1 MLGTIGYLRR
11 MAVSVLL
18 AAALASPGT
27 AAERSIRL
35 VATTTTDNSGLL
47 SYLFPIFESKTGI
60 RVHVVAVGTG
70 QALRAARNGDADVLM
85 VHDKASELKFI
96 ADGHG
101 IERREVMYN
110 DFVIVGPR
118 EDPAKIGGNK
128 DVIRALQ
135 MIKKSGAAFVSRGD
149 DSGTHKAERRL
160 WRAAGIEPE
169 GRSNP
174 WYREAGS
181 GMGATLNIAAG
192 MNAYTLTDRGTWLAF
207 RNRRNL
213 EILVQGD
220 PPLFNQYGIMLVN
233 PAKHPHV
240 KVKEGRALI
249 GWITSPEG
257 QRAIGNFTVKGQ
269 VLFIPNFRAKGGS

>member
-1 MLGTIGYLRR
+1 MGTIGYLQR

-18 AAALASPGT
+18 AATLASPGT

-47 SYLFPIFESKTGI
+47 SYLLPIFESKTGI

-70 QALRAARNGDADVLM
+70 QALRGARNGDADVLM
-85 VHDKASELKFI
+85 VHDKASELKLI

-118 EDPAKIGGNK
+118 DDPAKIGGTN
-128 DVIRALQ
+128 DAISALQ
-135 MIKKSGAAFVSRGD
+135 MIKKSGAVFVSRGD

-160 WRAAGIEPE
+160 WRAAGIAPG
-169 GRSNP
+169 GRSDP

-192 MNAYTLTDRGTWLAF
+192 MNAYTLTDRGTWLSF
-207 RNRRNL
+207 RNRRDL
-213 EILVQGD
+213 EILVEGD

-240 KVKEGRALI
+240 KAKEARALI
-249 GWITSPEG
+249 DWITSPEG
-257 QRAIGNFTVKGQ
+257 QRAIGKFTVEGR

>member
-1 MLGTIGYLRR
+1 MTLASLLR
-11 MAVSVLL
+11 AGL
-18 AAALASPGT
+18 AALLLTATLASPGT
-27 AAERSIRL
+27 AQERSVRML
-35 VATTTTDNSGLL
+35 STTSTENSGLL
-47 SYLFPIFESKTGI
+47 SYLLPIFESKTGI

-70 QALRAARNGDADVLM
+70 QALRGARNGDADVLM
-85 VHDKASELKFI
+85 VHDKASELKLI

-128 DVIRALQ
+128 DAIRALQ
-135 MIKKSGAAFVSRGD
+135 MIKKAGAVFVSRGD

-160 WRAAGIEPE
+160 WRAAGIEPG
-169 GRSNP
+169 GRSDP

-192 MNAYTLTDRGTWLAF
+192 MNAYTLTDRGTWLSF
-207 RNRRNL
+207 RNRRDL
-213 EILVQGD
+213 EILVEGD

-240 KVKEGRALI
+240 KAKEARQLI
-249 GWITSPEG
+249 DWITSPEG
-257 QRAIGNFTVKGQ
+257 QRAIGKFTVEGR

>member
-1 MLGTIGYLRR
+1 MTLASLLR
-11 MAVSVLL
+11 AGL
-18 AAALASPGT
+18 AALLLTATLASPGT
-27 AAERSIRL
+27 AQERSVRML
-35 VATTTTDNSGLL
+35 STTSTENSGLL
-47 SYLFPIFESKTGI
+47 SYLLPIFESKTGI

-70 QALRAARNGDADVLM
+70 QALRGARNGDADVLM
-85 VHDKASELKFI
+85 VHDKASELKLI

-118 EDPAKIGGNK
+118 DDPAKIGGTN
-128 DVIRALQ
+128 DAISALQ
-135 MIKKSGAAFVSRGD
+135 MIKKSGAVFVSRGD

-160 WRAAGIEPE
+160 WRAAGIAPG
-169 GRSNP
+169 GRSDP

-192 MNAYTLTDRGTWLAF
+192 MNAYTLTDRGTWLSF
-207 RNRRNL
+207 RNRRDL
-213 EILVQGD
+213 EILVEGD

-240 KVKEGRALI
+240 KAKEARQLI
-249 GWITSPEG
+249 DWITSPEG
-257 QRAIGNFTVKGQ
+257 QRAIGKFTVEGR

>member
-1 MLGTIGYLRR
+1 MTLASLLR
-11 MAVSVLL
+11 AGL
-18 AAALASPGT
+18 AAALLTATFVSPGG
-27 AAERSIRL
+27 AQERSVRML
-35 VATTTTDNSGLL
+35 STTSTENSGLL
-47 SYLFPIFESKTGI
+47 SYLLPIFESKTGI

-70 QALRAARNGDADVLM
+70 QALRGARNGDADVLM
-85 VHDKASELKFI
+85 VHDKASELKLI

-128 DVIRALQ
+128 DTIRALQ
-135 MIKKSGAAFVSRGD
+135 MIKKSGAVFVSRGD

-160 WRAAGIEPE
+160 WRAAGIEPG
-169 GRSNP
+169 GRSDP

-192 MNAYTLTDRGTWLAF
+192 MNAYTLTDRGTWLSF
-207 RNRRNL
+207 RNRRDL
-213 EILVQGD
+213 EILVEGD

-240 KVKEGRALI
+240 KAKEGRRLI
-249 GWITSPEG
+249 DWITSPEG
-257 QRAIGNFTVKGQ
+257 QRAIGKFTVEGR

>member
-1 MLGTIGYLRR
+1 MTLASLLR
-11 MAVSVLL
+11 AGL
-18 AAALASPGT
+18 AALLLTATLASPGT
-27 AAERSIRL
+27 AQERSVRML
-35 VATTTTDNSGLL
+35 STTSTENSGLL
-47 SYLFPIFESKTGI
+47 SYLLPIFESKTGI

-70 QALRAARNGDADVLM
+70 QALRGARNGDADVLM

-118 EDPAKIGGNK
+118 DDPAKIGGNK
-128 DVIRALQ
+128 DIVGALQ
-135 MIKKSGAAFVSRGD
+135 MIKKSGAVFVSRGD

-160 WRAAGIEPE
+160 WRAAGIEPG
-169 GRSNP
+169 GRSDP

-192 MNAYTLTDRGTWLAF
+192 MNAYTLTDRGTWLSF
-207 RNRRNL
+207 RNRRDL
-213 EILVQGD
+213 EILVEGD

-240 KVKEGRALI
+240 KAKEARQLI
-249 GWITSPEG
+249 DWITSPEG
-257 QRAIGNFTVKGQ
+257 QRAIGKFTVEGR

>member
-1 MLGTIGYLRR
+1 MTLTSHLR
-11 MAVSVLL
+11 AGL
-18 AAALASPGT
+18 AALLLTATFASPGV
-27 AAERSIRL
+27 AQERSVRML
-35 VATTTTDNSGLL
+35 STTSTENSGLF
-47 SYLFPIFESKTGI
+47 SYLLPIFESKTGI

-70 QALRAARNGDADVLM
+70 QALRGARNGDADVLM

-96 ADGHG
+96 ADGYG

-118 EDPAKIGGNK
+118 DDPAKIGGNK
-128 DVIRALQ
+128 DIVGALQ

-192 MNAYTLTDRGTWLAF
+192 MNAYTLTDRGTWLSF
-207 RNRRNL
+207 RNRRSL
-213 EILVQGD
+213 SVLVEGD
-220 PPLFNQYGIMLVN
+220 PLLFNQYGIMLVN
-233 PAKHPHV
+233 PARHPHV
-240 KVKEGRALI
+240 KVAEGRALI
-249 GWITSPEG
+249 EWITSPEG
-257 QRAIGNFTVKGQ
+257 QKAIGDFTINGQ
-269 VLFIPNFRAKGGS
+269 RLFTPNYRGGGS

>member
-1 MLGTIGYLRR
+1 MTLASLLRAGL
-11 MAVSVLL
+11 AVALL
-18 AAALASPGT
+18 TATFASPGV
-27 AAERSIRL
+27 AQERSVRML
-35 VATTTTDNSGLL
+35 STTSTENSGLL
-47 SYLFPIFESKTGI
+47 SYLLPIFESKTGI

-70 QALRAARNGDADVLM
+70 QALRGARNGDADVLM

-96 ADGHG
+96 ADGYG

-118 EDPAKIGGNK
+118 DDPAKIGGNK
-128 DVIRALQ
+128 DIVGALQ

-160 WRAAGIEPE
+160 WRAAGIEPQ

-192 MNAYTLTDRGTWLAF
+192 MNAYTLTDRGTWLSF
-207 RNRRNL
+207 RNRRDL
-213 EILVQGD
+213 EILVEGD

-240 KVKEGRALI
+240 KAKEARQLI
-249 GWITSPEG
+249 DWITSPEG
-257 QRAIGNFTVKGQ
+257 QRAIGKFTVEGR

>member
-1 MLGTIGYLRR
+1 MTLASLLR
-11 MAVSVLL
+11 AGL
-18 AAALASPGT
+18 AALLLTATLASPGT
-27 AAERSIRL
+27 AQERSVRML
-35 VATTTTDNSGLL
+35 STTSTENSGLL
-47 SYLFPIFESKTGI
+47 SYLLPIFESKTGI

-70 QALRAARNGDADVLM
+70 QALRGARNGDADVLM
-85 VHDKASELKFI
+85 VHDKESELKLI

-128 DVIRALQ
+128 DAIRALQ
-135 MIKKSGAAFVSRGD
+135 MIKKAGAVFVSRGD

-160 WRAAGIEPE
+160 WRAAGIEPG
-169 GRSNP
+169 GRSDP

-192 MNAYTLTDRGTWLAF
+192 MNAYTLTDRGTWLSF
-207 RNRRNL
+207 RNRRDL
-213 EILVQGD
+213 EILVEGD

-240 KVKEGRALI
+240 KAKEARQLI
-249 GWITSPEG
+249 DWITSPEG
-257 QRAIGNFTVKGQ
+257 QRAIGKFTVEGR

>member
-1 MLGTIGYLRR
+1 MTLT
-11 MAVSVLL
+11 SVLRTGL
-18 AAALASPGT
+18 AAILLTATLASPGT
-27 AAERSIRL
+27 AQERSVRML
-35 VATTTTDNSGLL
+35 STTSTENSGLL
-47 SYLFPIFESKTGI
+47 SYLLPIFESKTGI
-60 RVHVVAVGTG
+60 RVHVIAVCTG
-70 QALRAARNGDADVLM
+70 QALRGARNGDADVLM

-110 DFVIVGPR
+110 DFIIVGPR
-118 EDPAKIGGNK
+118 DDPAKIGGTK
-128 DVIRALQ
+128 DAIEALQ
-135 MIKKSGAAFVSRGD
+135 TIKKSGAVFVSRGD

-160 WRAAGIEPE
+160 WRAGGIEPE
-169 GRSNP
+169 GRSDP

-220 PPLFNQYGIMLVN
+220 PPLFNQYGILLVN

-240 KVKEGRALI
+240 KAKEGRQLI
-249 GWITSPEG
+249 DWITSPEG
-257 QRAIGNFTVKGQ
+257 QRAIGDFTITGQ
-269 VLFIPNFRAKGGS
+269 QLFTPHYMGEGS

>member
-1 MLGTIGYLRR
+1 MTLASLLRTG
-11 MAVSVLL
+11 L
-18 AAALASPGT
+18 AALLLTATLVSPGT
-27 AAERSIRL
+27 AQERSVRML
-35 VATTTTDNSGLL
+35 STTSTENSGLF
-47 SYLFPIFESKTGI
+47 SYLLPIFESKTGI

-85 VHDKASELKFI
+85 VHDRASELKFI

-128 DVIRALQ
+128 NVIRALQ

-192 MNAYTLTDRGTWLAF
+192 MNAYTLTDRGTWLSF
-207 RNRRNL
+207 RNRRSL
-213 EILVQGD
+213 SVLVEGN
-220 PPLFNQYGIMLVN
+220 PLLFNQYGIMLVN
-233 PAKHPHV
+233 PARHPHV
-240 KVKEGRALI
+240 KVAEGRALI
-249 GWITSPEG
+249 EWITSPEG
-257 QRAIGNFTVKGQ
+257 QRAIGAFTINGQ
-269 VLFIPNFRAKGGS
+269 QLFMPNYRGGGS

>member
-1 MLGTIGYLRR
+1 MTLASLLR
-11 MAVSVLL
+11 AGL
-18 AAALASPGT
+18 AALLLTATLASPGT
-27 AAERSIRL
+27 AQERSVRML
-35 VATTTTDNSGLL
+35 STTSTENSGLL
-47 SYLFPIFESKTGI
+47 SYLLPIFESKTGI

-70 QALRAARNGDADVLM
+70 QALRGARNGDADVLM
-85 VHDKASELKFI
+85 VHDKASELKLI

-128 DVIRALQ
+128 DTIRALQ
-135 MIKKSGAAFVSRGD
+135 MIKKSGAVFVSRGD

-160 WRAAGIEPE
+160 WRAAGIEPG
-169 GRSNP
+169 GRSDP

-192 MNAYTLTDRGTWLAF
+192 MNAYTLTDRGTWLSF
-207 RNRRNL
+207 RNRRDL
-213 EILVQGD
+213 EILVEGD

-240 KVKEGRALI
+240 KAKEARQLI
-249 GWITSPEG
+249 DWITSPEG
-257 QRAIGNFTVKGQ
+257 QRAIGKFTVEGR

>member
-1 MLGTIGYLRR
+1 MTLASLLR
-11 MAVSVLL
+11 AGL
-18 AAALASPGT
+18 AAALLTATFASPGV
-27 AAERSIRL
+27 AQERSVRML
-35 VATTTTDNSGLL
+35 STTSTENSGLL
-47 SYLFPIFESKTGI
+47 SYLLPIFESKTGI

-70 QALRAARNGDADVLM
+70 QALRGARNGDADVLM

-96 ADGHG
+96 AAGHG

-128 DVIRALQ
+128 DAIRALQ
-135 MIKKSGAAFVSRGD
+135 MIKKSGAVFVSRGD

-192 MNAYTLTDRGTWLAF
+192 MNAYTLTDRGTWLSF
-207 RNRRNL
+207 RNRRDL
-213 EILVQGD
+213 EILVEGD
-220 PPLFNQYGIMLVN
+220 PPLFNQYGILLVN

-240 KVKEGRALI
+240 KAKEARALI
-249 GWITSPEG
+249 DWITSPEG

>member
-1 MLGTIGYLRR
+1 MTLTSLLR
-11 MAVSVLL
+11 AGL
-18 AAALASPGT
+18 AALLLTATLASPGT
-27 AAERSIRL
+27 AQERSVRML
-35 VATTTTDNSGLL
+35 STTSTENSGLL
-47 SYLFPIFESKTGI
+47 SYLLPIFESKTGI
-60 RVHVVAVGTG
+60 RVHVIAVGTG
-70 QALRAARNGDADVLM
+70 QALRGARNGDADVLM

-96 ADGHG
+96 AEGHG

-128 DVIRALQ
+128 DAIGALQ
-135 MIKKSGAAFVSRGD
+135 MIKKSGAIFVSRGD

-192 MNAYTLTDRGTWLAF
+192 MNAYTLTDRGTWLSF

-213 EILVQGD
+213 EILVEGD
-220 PPLFNQYGIMLVN
+220 PPLFNQYGILLVN

-240 KVKEGRALI
+240 KVKEARALI
-249 GWITSPEG
+249 DWITSPEG

-269 VLFIPNFRAKGGS
+269 ILFIPNFRAKGGS

>member
-1 MLGTIGYLRR
+1 MTLASLLR
-11 MAVSVLL
+11 AGL
-18 AAALASPGT
+18 AAALLTATFASPGG
-27 AAERSIRL
+27 AQERSVRML
-35 VATTTTDNSGLL
+35 STTSTENSGLL
-47 SYLFPIFESKTGI
+47 SYLLPIFESKTGI

-70 QALRAARNGDADVLM
+70 QALRGARNGDADVLM

-118 EDPAKIGGNK
+118 DDPAKIGGTN
-128 DVIRALQ
+128 DAISALQ
-135 MIKKSGAAFVSRGD
+135 MIKKSGAVFVSRGD

-160 WRAAGIEPE
+160 WRAAGIEPG
-169 GRSNP
+169 GRSDP

-192 MNAYTLTDRGTWLAF
+192 MNAYTLTDRGTWLSF
-207 RNRRNL
+207 RNRRDL
-213 EILVQGD
+213 EILVEGD

-240 KVKEGRALI
+240 KAKEARALI
-249 GWITSPEG
+249 DWITSPEG
-257 QRAIGNFTVKGQ
+257 QRAIGKFTVEGR

>member
-1 MLGTIGYLRR
+1 MTLASLLR
-11 MAVSVLL
+11 AGL
-18 AAALASPGT
+18 AAALLTATFVSPGR
-27 AAERSIRL
+27 AQERSVRML
-35 VATTTTDNSGLL
+35 STTSTENSGLL
-47 SYLFPIFESKTGI
+47 SYLLPIFESKTGI

-70 QALRAARNGDADVLM
+70 QALRGARNGDADVLM

-96 ADGHG
+96 AEGHG

-118 EDPAKIGGNK
+118 DDPAKIGGTN
-128 DVIRALQ
+128 DAISALQ
-135 MIKKSGAAFVSRGD
+135 MIKKSGAVFVSRGD

-160 WRAAGIEPE
+160 WRAAGIAPG
-169 GRSNP
+169 GRSDP

-207 RNRRNL
+207 RNRRDL
-213 EILVQGD
+213 EILVEGD

-240 KVKEGRALI
+240 KVKEGRQLI
-249 GWITSPEG
+249 DWITSPEG
-257 QRAIGNFTVKGQ
+257 QRAIGKFTVRGQ

>member
-1 MLGTIGYLRR
+1 MGTIGYLQR

-18 AAALASPGT
+18 AATLASPGT
-27 AAERSIRL
+27 AQERSVRML
-35 VATTTTDNSGLL
+35 STTSTENSGLL
-47 SYLFPIFESKTGI
+47 SYLLPIFESKTGI

-70 QALRAARNGDADVLM
+70 QALRGARNGDADVLM

-118 EDPAKIGGNK
+118 EDPAKVGGSN
-128 DVIRALQ
+128 DAIRALQ
-135 MIKKSGAAFVSRGD
+135 MIKKSGAVFVSRGD

-169 GRSNP
+169 GRSDP

-192 MNAYTLTDRGTWLAF
+192 MNAYTLTDRGTWLSF
-207 RNRRNL
+207 RNRRDL
-213 EILVQGD
+213 EILVEGD

-240 KVKEGRALI
+240 KAKEGRQLI
-249 GWITSPEG
+249 DWITSPEG
-257 QRAIGNFTVKGQ
+257 QRAIGKFTVEGR

>member
-1 MLGTIGYLRR
+1 MTLASLLRTG
-11 MAVSVLL
+11 L
-18 AAALASPGT
+18 AALLLTATLVSPGT
-27 AAERSIRL
+27 AQERSVRML
-35 VATTTTDNSGLL
+35 STTSTENSGLF
-47 SYLFPIFESKTGI
+47 SYLLPIFESKTGI

-192 MNAYTLTDRGTWLAF
+192 MNAYTLTDRGTWLSF
-207 RNRRNL
+207 RNRRSL
-213 EILVQGD
+213 SVLVEGN
-220 PPLFNQYGIMLVN
+220 PLLFNQYGIMLVN
-233 PAKHPHV
+233 PARHPHV
-240 KVKEGRALI
+240 KVAEGRALI
-249 GWITSPEG
+249 EWITSPEG
-257 QRAIGNFTVKGQ
+257 QRAIGAFTINGQ
-269 VLFIPNFRAKGGS
+269 QLFMPNYRGGGS

>member
-1 MLGTIGYLRR
+1 MGTIGYLQR

-18 AAALASPGT
+18 AATLASPGT
-27 AAERSIRL
+27 AQERSVRML
-35 VATTTTDNSGLL
+35 STTSTENSGLL
-47 SYLFPIFESKTGI
+47 SYLLPIFESKTGI

-70 QALRAARNGDADVLM
+70 QALRGARNGDADVLM

-128 DVIRALQ
+128 DTIRALQ
-135 MIKKSGAAFVSRGD
+135 MIKKSGAVFVSRGD

-160 WRAAGIEPE
+160 WRAAGIEPG
-169 GRSNP
+169 GRSDP

-192 MNAYTLTDRGTWLAF
+192 MNAYTLTDRGTWLSF
-207 RNRRNL
+207 RNRRDL
-213 EILVQGD
+213 EILVEGD

-240 KVKEGRALI
+240 KAKEGRQLI
-249 GWITSPEG
+249 DWITSPEG
-257 QRAIGNFTVKGQ
+257 QRAIGKFTVEGR

>member
-1 MLGTIGYLRR
+1 MTLASLLR
-11 MAVSVLL
+11 AGL
-18 AAALASPGT
+18 AAALLTATFVSPGG
-27 AAERSIRL
+27 AQERSVRML
-35 VATTTTDNSGLL
+35 STTSTENSGLL
-47 SYLFPIFESKTGI
+47 SYLLPIFESKTGI

-70 QALRAARNGDADVLM
+70 QALRGARNGDADVLM
-85 VHDKASELKFI
+85 VHDKASELKLI

-118 EDPAKIGGNK
+118 DDPAKIGGTN
-128 DVIRALQ
+128 DAISALQ
-135 MIKKSGAAFVSRGD
+135 LIKKSGAVFVSRGD

-160 WRAAGIEPE
+160 WRAAGIEPG
-169 GRSNP
+169 GRSDP

-192 MNAYTLTDRGTWLAF
+192 MNAYTLTDRGTWLSF
-207 RNRRNL
+207 RNRRDL
-213 EILVQGD
+213 EILVEGD

-240 KVKEGRALI
+240 KAKEARALI
-249 GWITSPEG
+249 DWITSPEG
-257 QRAIGNFTVKGQ
+257 QRAIGKFTVEGR

>member
-1 MLGTIGYLRR
+1 MTLASHLR
-11 MAVSVLL
+11 AGL
-18 AAALASPGT
+18 AALLLTATLASPGT
-27 AAERSIRL
+27 AQERSVRML
-35 VATTTTDNSGLL
+35 STTSTENSGLL
-47 SYLFPIFESKTGI
+47 SYLLPIFESKTGI

-70 QALRAARNGDADVLM
+70 QALRGARNGDADVLM
-85 VHDKASELKFI
+85 VHDKASELKLI

-118 EDPAKIGGNK
+118 DDPAKIGGTK
-128 DVIRALQ
+128 DAISALQ
-135 MIKKSGAAFVSRGD
+135 TIKKSGAVFVSRGD

-160 WRAAGIEPE
+160 WRAAGIEPG
-169 GRSNP
+169 GRSDP

-192 MNAYTLTDRGTWLAF
+192 MNAYTLTDRGTWLSF
-207 RNRRNL
+207 RNRRDL
-213 EILVQGD
+213 EILVEGD

-240 KVKEGRALI
+240 KAKEGRRLI
-249 GWITSPEG
+249 DWITSPEG
-257 QRAIGNFTVKGQ
+257 QRAIGKFTVEGR
-269 VLFIPNFRAKGGS
+269 VLFIPNFRAKGGA

>member
-1 MLGTIGYLRR
+1 MTLASLLR
-11 MAVSVLL
+11 AGL
-18 AAALASPGT
+18 AAALLTATLASPGG
-27 AAERSIRL
+27 AQERSVRML
-35 VATTTTDNSGLL
+35 STTSTENSGLL
-47 SYLFPIFESKTGI
+47 SYLLPIFESKTGI

-70 QALRAARNGDADVLM
+70 QALRGARNGDADVLM
-85 VHDKASELKFI
+85 VHDKASELKLI

-118 EDPAKIGGNK
+118 DDPAKIGGTN
-128 DVIRALQ
+128 DAISALQ
-135 MIKKSGAAFVSRGD
+135 MIKKSGAVFVSRGD

-160 WRAAGIEPE
+160 WRAAGIAPG
-169 GRSNP
+169 GRSDP

-192 MNAYTLTDRGTWLAF
+192 MNAYTLTDRGTWLSF
-207 RNRRNL
+207 RNRRDL
-213 EILVQGD
+213 EILVEGD

-240 KVKEGRALI
+240 KAKEARALI
-249 GWITSPEG
+249 DWITSPEG
-257 QRAIGNFTVKGQ
+257 QRAIGKFTVEGR

>member
-1 MLGTIGYLRR
+1 MTLASLLRAGL
-11 MAVSVLL
+11 AVALL
-18 AAALASPGT
+18 TATFASPGV
-27 AAERSIRL
+27 AQERSVRML
-35 VATTTTDNSGLL
+35 STTSTENSGLL
-47 SYLFPIFESKTGI
+47 SYLLPIFESKTGI

-70 QALRAARNGDADVLM
+70 QALRGARNGDADVLM
-85 VHDKASELKFI
+85 VHDKASELKLI

-118 EDPAKIGGNK
+118 DDPAKIGGTN
-128 DVIRALQ
+128 DAISALQ
-135 MIKKSGAAFVSRGD
+135 MIKKSGAVFVSRGD

-160 WRAAGIEPE
+160 WRAAGIAPG
-169 GRSNP
+169 GRSDP

-192 MNAYTLTDRGTWLAF
+192 MNAYTLTDRGTWLSF
-207 RNRRNL
+207 RNRRDL
-213 EILVQGD
+213 EILVEGD

-240 KVKEGRALI
+240 KAKEARALI
-249 GWITSPEG
+249 DWITSPEG
-257 QRAIGNFTVKGQ
+257 QRAIGKFTVEGR

>member
-1 MLGTIGYLRR
+1 MTLASLLR
-11 MAVSVLL
+11 AGL
-18 AAALASPGT
+18 AALLLTATLVSPGT
-27 AAERSIRL
+27 AQERSVRML
-35 VATTTTDNSGLL
+35 STTSTENSGLF
-47 SYLFPIFESKTGI
+47 SYLLPIFESKTGI

-192 MNAYTLTDRGTWLAF
+192 MNAYTLTDRGTWLSF
-207 RNRRNL
+207 RNRRSL
-213 EILVQGD
+213 SVLVEGN
-220 PPLFNQYGIMLVN
+220 PLLFNQYGIMLVN
-233 PAKHPHV
+233 PARHPHV
-240 KVKEGRALI
+240 KVAEGRALI
-249 GWITSPEG
+249 EWITSPEG
-257 QRAIGNFTVKGQ
+257 QRAIGAFTINGQ
-269 VLFIPNFRAKGGS
+269 QLFMPNYRGGGS

>member
-1 MLGTIGYLRR
+1 MTLASLLR
-11 MAVSVLL
+11 AGL
-18 AAALASPGT
+18 AAALFTATLASPGV
-27 AAERSIRL
+27 AQDRSVRML
-35 VATTTTDNSGLL
+35 STTSTENSGLL
-47 SYLFPIFESKTGI
+47 SYLLPIFESKTGI

-70 QALRAARNGDADVLM
+70 QALRGARNGDADVLM
-85 VHDKASELKFI
+85 VHDKASELKLI

-110 DFVIVGPR
+110 DFIIVGPR
-118 EDPAKIGGNK
+118 EDPAKVGGDNDAIG
-128 DVIRALQ
+128 ALQ
-135 MIKKSGAAFVSRGD
+135 MIKKSGAIFVSRGD

-169 GRSNP
+169 GRSDP

-192 MNAYTLTDRGTWLAF
+192 MNAYTLTDRGTWLSF
-207 RNRRNL
+207 RNRRDL
-213 EILVQGD
+213 EILVEGD

-257 QRAIGNFTVKGQ
+257 QRAIGDFTVKGQ

>member
-1 MLGTIGYLRR
+1 MTLASLLRAGL
-11 MAVSVLL
+11 AVALL
-18 AAALASPGT
+18 TATFASPGV
-27 AAERSIRL
+27 AQERSVRML
-35 VATTTTDNSGLL
+35 STTSTENSGLL
-47 SYLFPIFESKTGI
+47 SYLLPIFESKTGI

-70 QALRAARNGDADVLM
+70 QALRGARNGDADVLM
-85 VHDKASELKFI
+85 VHDKASELKLI

-118 EDPAKIGGNK
+118 DDPAKIGGTK
-128 DVIRALQ
+128 DAIGALQ
-135 MIKKSGAAFVSRGD
+135 MIKKSGAVFVSRGD

-160 WRAAGIEPE
+160 WRAAGIEPQ

-192 MNAYTLTDRGTWLAF
+192 MNAYTLTDRGTWLSF
-207 RNRRNL
+207 RNRRDL
-213 EILVQGD
+213 EILVEGD

-240 KVKEGRALI
+240 KAKEARQLI
-249 GWITSPEG
+249 DWITSPEG
-257 QRAIGNFTVKGQ
+257 QRAIGKFTVEGR

>member
-1 MLGTIGYLRR
+1 MTLASFLR
-11 MAVSVLL
+11 SSL
-18 AAALASPGT
+18 AAALLTVAFTSPGV
-27 AAERSIRL
+27 AQERSVRML
-35 VATTTTDNSGLL
+35 STTSTENSGLL
-47 SYLFPIFESKTGI
+47 SYLLPIFESKSGI

-70 QALRAARNGDADVLM
+70 QALRGARNGDADVLM
-85 VHDKASELKFI
+85 VHDKASEEKFI

-118 EDPAKIGGNK
+118 DDPAKIGGTK
-128 DVIRALQ
+128 DAIKALR
-135 MIKKSGAAFVSRGD
+135 MIKKSGAVFVSRGD

-160 WRAAGIEPE
+160 WRAAGIEPA

-213 EILVQGD
+213 EIAVQGD

-240 KVKEGRALI
+240 KVKEARAFI
-249 GWITSPEG
+249 GWITSSEG
-257 QRAIGNFTVKGQ
+257 QRAIGKFTVKGQ
-269 VLFIPNFRAKGGS
+269 ILFIPNFRAKGGS

>member
-1 MLGTIGYLRR
+1 MTLASLLR
-11 MAVSVLL
+11 AGL
-18 AAALASPGT
+18 AAALLTATLASPGV
-27 AAERSIRL
+27 AQDRSVRML
-35 VATTTTDNSGLL
+35 STTSTENSGLL
-47 SYLFPIFESKTGI
+47 SYLLPIFESKTGI

-70 QALRAARNGDADVLM
+70 QALRGARNGDADVLM
-85 VHDKASELKFI
+85 VHDKASELKLI

-118 EDPAKIGGNK
+118 DDPAKIGGTN
-128 DVIRALQ
+128 DAISALQ
-135 MIKKSGAAFVSRGD
+135 MIKKSGAVFVSRGD

-160 WRAAGIEPE
+160 WRAAGIEPG
-169 GRSNP
+169 GRSDP

-192 MNAYTLTDRGTWLAF
+192 MNAYTLTDRGTWLSF
-207 RNRRNL
+207 RNRRDL
-213 EILVQGD
+213 EILVEGD

-240 KVKEGRALI
+240 KAKEGRRLI
-249 GWITSPEG
+249 DWITSPEG
-257 QRAIGNFTVKGQ
+257 QRAIGKFTVEGR

>member
-1 MLGTIGYLRR
+1 
-11 MAVSVLL
+11 
-18 AAALASPGT
+18 
-27 AAERSIRL
+27 ER
-35 VATTTTDNSGLL
+35 
-47 SYLFPIFESKTGI
+47 
-60 RVHVVAVGTG
+60 
-70 QALRAARNGDADVLM
+70 
-85 VHDKASELKFI
+85 KFI
-96 ADGHG
+96 AEGHG

-118 EDPAKIGGNK
+118 EDPAKVGGSN
-128 DVIRALQ
+128 DAIRALQ
-135 MIKKSGAAFVSRGD
+135 MIKKSGAVFVSRGD

-160 WRAAGIEPE
+160 WRAAGIEPG
-169 GRSNP
+169 GRSDP

-192 MNAYTLTDRGTWLAF
+192 MNAYTLTDRGTWLSF

-240 KVKEGRALI
+240 KAKEGRQLI
-249 GWITSPEG
+249 DWITSPEG
-257 QRAIGNFTVKGQ
+257 QRAIGKFTVEGR

>member
-1 MLGTIGYLRR
+1 MTLASLLR
-11 MAVSVLL
+11 AGL
-18 AAALASPGT
+18 AALLLTATLASPGT
-27 AAERSIRL
+27 AQERSVRML
-35 VATTTTDNSGLL
+35 STTSTENSGLL
-47 SYLFPIFESKTGI
+47 AYLLPIFESKTGI

-70 QALRAARNGDADVLM
+70 QALRGARNGDADVLM
-85 VHDKASELKFI
+85 VHDKASELKLI

-118 EDPAKIGGNK
+118 DDPAKIGGNK
-128 DVIRALQ
+128 DTIRALQ
-135 MIKKSGAAFVSRGD
+135 MIKKSAAVFVSRGD

-160 WRAAGIEPE
+160 WRAAGIEPG
-169 GRSNP
+169 GRSDP

-192 MNAYTLTDRGTWLAF
+192 MNAYTLTDRGTWLSF
-207 RNRRNL
+207 RNRRDL
-213 EILVQGD
+213 EILVEGD

-240 KVKEGRALI
+240 KAKEARQLI
-249 GWITSPEG
+249 DWITSPEG
-257 QRAIGNFTVKGQ
+257 QRAIGKFTVEGQ

>member
-1 MLGTIGYLRR
+1 MTLTSLLR
-11 MAVSVLL
+11 AGL
-18 AAALASPGT
+18 AALLLTATCASSGV
-27 AAERSIRL
+27 AQERSVRML
-35 VATTTTDNSGLL
+35 STTSTENSGLF
-47 SYLFPIFESKTGI
+47 SYLLPIFESKTGI

-70 QALRAARNGDADVLM
+70 QALRGARNGDADVLM

-96 ADGHG
+96 ADGYG
-101 IERREVMYN
+101 VDRREVMYN

-118 EDPAKIGGNK
+118 DDPAKIGGTN
-128 DVIRALQ
+128 DAISALQ
-135 MIKKSGAAFVSRGD
+135 MIKKSGAVFVSRGD

-192 MNAYTLTDRGTWLAF
+192 MNAYTLTDRGTWLSF
-207 RNRRNL
+207 RNRRDL
-213 EILVQGD
+213 EILVEGD
-220 PPLFNQYGIMLVN
+220 PPLFNQYGILLVN

-240 KVKEGRALI
+240 KVKAARALI
-249 GWITSPEG
+249 DWITSPEG

>member
-1 MLGTIGYLRR
+1 MTLASLLRTG
-11 MAVSVLL
+11 L
-18 AAALASPGT
+18 AALLLTATLVSPGT
-27 AAERSIRL
+27 AQERSVRML
-35 VATTTTDNSGLL
+35 STTSTENSGLF
-47 SYLFPIFESKTGI
+47 SYLLPIFESKTGI

-101 IERREVMYN
+101 IDRREVMYN

-128 DVIRALQ
+128 NVIRALQ

-192 MNAYTLTDRGTWLAF
+192 MNAYTLTDRGTWLSF
-207 RNRRNL
+207 RNRRSL
-213 EILVQGD
+213 SVLVEGN
-220 PPLFNQYGIMLVN
+220 PLLFNQYGIMLVN
-233 PAKHPHV
+233 PARHPHV
-240 KVKEGRALI
+240 KVAEGRALI
-249 GWITSPEG
+249 EWITSPEG
-257 QRAIGNFTVKGQ
+257 QRAIGAFTINGQ
-269 VLFIPNFRAKGGS
+269 QLFMPNYRGGGS

>member
-1 MLGTIGYLRR
+1 MTLASLLR
-11 MAVSVLL
+11 AGL
-18 AAALASPGT
+18 AALLLTATFASPGG
-27 AAERSIRL
+27 AQERSVRML
-35 VATTTTDNSGLL
+35 STTSTENSGLL
-47 SYLFPIFESKTGI
+47 SYLLPIFESKTGI

-70 QALRAARNGDADVLM
+70 QALRGARNGDADVLM
-85 VHDKASELKFI
+85 VHDKASELKLI

-118 EDPAKIGGNK
+118 DDPAKIGGTN
-128 DVIRALQ
+128 DAISALQ
-135 MIKKSGAAFVSRGD
+135 MIKKSGAVFVSRGD

-169 GRSNP
+169 GRSDP

-192 MNAYTLTDRGTWLAF
+192 MNAYTLTDRGTWLSF
-207 RNRRNL
+207 RNRRDL
-213 EILVQGD
+213 EILVEGD

-240 KVKEGRALI
+240 KAKEARALI
-249 GWITSPEG
+249 DWITSPEG
-257 QRAIGNFTVKGQ
+257 QRAIGKFTVEGR

>member
-1 MLGTIGYLRR
+1 MTLASLLR
-11 MAVSVLL
+11 AGL
-18 AAALASPGT
+18 AALLLTATLASPGT
-27 AAERSIRL
+27 AQERSVRML
-35 VATTTTDNSGLL
+35 STTSTENSGLL
-47 SYLFPIFESKTGI
+47 AYLLPIFESKTGI

-70 QALRAARNGDADVLM
+70 QALRGARNGDADVLM
-85 VHDKASELKFI
+85 VHDKASELKLI

-118 EDPAKIGGNK
+118 DDPAKIGGTN
-128 DVIRALQ
+128 DAISALQ
-135 MIKKSGAAFVSRGD
+135 MIKKSGAVFVSRGD

-192 MNAYTLTDRGTWLAF
+192 MNAYTLTDRGTWLSF
-207 RNRRNL
+207 RNRRDL
-213 EILVQGD
+213 EILVEGD

-240 KVKEGRALI
+240 KAKEARALI
-249 GWITSPEG
+249 DWITSPEG
-257 QRAIGNFTVKGQ
+257 QRAIGKFTVEGR